1 MLARESISVVAAH
14 ISKPSVTDQ
23 IFSEVSMVVV
33 VDMVEAT
40 DRVIDTEVDSKDKD
54 SADTVVEH
62 GIKVVSVAKEE
73 AMVMQLQILSETQNA
88 TPIMTTR
95 LSVRFT
101 DANGICKNMA
111 MPQKTMLL
119 AESMIKA

>member
-1 MLARESISVVAAH
+1 MESISVVASH
-14 ISKPSVTDQ
+14 ISKPPVTDK

-33 VDMVEAT
+33 VDMVEGT

-54 SADTVVEH
+54 SADTVVEY

-101 DANGICKNMA
+101 DTNGICKTMA
-111 MPQKTMLL
+111 MPQKTMVL
-119 AESMIKA
+119 ADSMIKA